1 MGVDF
6 QIVDGPVRILKCI
19 RIVLNVSLAGRSQS
33 RTGAVLGPDV
43 ASPIAAES
51 GVEDNVVV
59 HEVRVDIA
67 A

>member
-6 QIVDGPVRILKCI
+6 QIVDGPVGILECI
-19 RIVLNVSLAGRSQS
+19 RVVLDVGLAGRSQS
-33 RTGAVLGPDV
+33 RARAVLGPDV

-59 HEVRVDIA
+59 HEMRVDITA
-67 A
+67 